1 MNASEKPSP
10 SETPTISA
18 EAFIGIGITVAG
30 LGVLCLLLGWAE
42 HMRSV
47 PAMGWIWLTLGIVLL
62 VLGGLAVAFPKSRG
76 RLRLRPARAPESGV
90 AQDEAEKAREPE
102 EQLY

>member
-18 EAFIGIGITVAG
+18 EAVIGIGITVAG

-47 PAMGWIWLTLGIVLL
+47 PAMGWIWLTLGVVLL
-62 VLGGLAVAFPKSRG
+62 VVGGLAAAFPRSWDR
-76 RLRLRPARAPESGV
+76 RRSARVPGSGV
-90 AQDEAEKAREPE
+90 AQDESEKAREREPE

>member
-1 MNASEKPSP
+1 MNASEKPSQ

-18 EAFIGIGITVAG
+18 EAFIGIGITIAF
-30 LGVLCLLLGWAE
+30 LGILCLLLGWAQ

-47 PAMGWIWLTLGIVLL
+47 PVMGWTWLTLGVVLL
-62 VLGGLAVAFPKSRG
+62 VLGGLAVAFPRTRDRR
-76 RLRLRPARAPESGV
+76 RLRAASVPASG
-90 AQDEAEKAREPE
+90 ATKDEAEREPE

>member
-18 EAFIGIGITVAG
+18 EAFIGIGITIAG
-30 LGVLCLLLGWAE
+30 LGVLCLLLGWAQ

-47 PAMGWIWLTLGIVLL
+47 PAIGWIWLVLGVVLL
-62 VLGGLAVAFPKSRG
+62 VLGGLAVAFPRSRNRR
-76 RLRLRPARAPESGV
+76 RLRGDSAPESG
-90 AQDEAEKAREPE
+90 AAEDEAKNVSEPE